1 MTGLIASLLNTFH
14 QHVKEFMEFHSKM
27 IPGRLIYEIIKEM
40 ILSTVYEIGPL
51 CLLFSLTNGR

>member
-1 MTGLIASLLNTFH
+1 
-14 QHVKEFMEFHSKM
+14 M

-51 CLLFSLTNGR
+51 CLLFLASQMDVEVEVKC